1 MDDQVLHL
9 LTTLGEATGIT
20 GLIAATAVIL
30 IKMIRRNGCTCSLF
44 SCSGSQLFVL
54 DCEKGAPGKRHNTA
68 ESSTDDSAS
77 V

>member
-30 IKMIRRNGCTCSLF
+30 IKMLGRNGCTCSLF

-54 DCEKGAPGKRHNTA
+54 DCEKGAPGKRHNTG
-68 ESSTDDSAS
+68 ESTDDSAS

>member
-54 DCEKGAPGKRHNTA
+54 DCEKGAPSKRHNTG
-68 ESSTDDSAS
+68 ESTDDSAS

>member
-30 IKMIRRNGCTCSLF
+30 IKMIHRNGCTCSLF

-54 DCEKGAPGKRHNTA
+54 DCEKGAPGKRHNTG
-68 ESSTDDSAS
+68 ESTDDSAS